1 MRKDPF
7 CRTPVW
13 SKRETFLFNF
23 CSSVREIWA
32 IGTQNTN
39 PYLLFSSKMKYIF
52 VNFTLLSPRSI
63 GGTKK
68 KKSWVSN
75 ALNPT
80 YRWAW
85 VTPWVLHRNC
95 LIIFFSVGN
104 ILTLLLRSRCDD
116 LRRNF
121 PGLPPNE
128 TLIVDYSCAL
138 QKDILVCEEKNNFQG
153 KLMQLLCTS
162 MDRFLRHTS
171 STLSAGPWPIVR
183 DHKLPLFLRKHL
195 PLGDCCHNPVEGGGF
210 SIKK

>member
-1 MRKDPF
+1 MKYVF
-7 CRTPVW
+7 
-13 SKRETFLFNF
+13 FNF
-23 CSSVREIWA
+23 
-32 IGTQNTN
+32 T
-39 PYLLFSSKMKYIF
+39 F
-52 VNFTLLSPRSI
+52 LSPRSI
-63 GGTKK
+63 GGAKK

-95 LIIFFSVGN
+95 LFIFFSLASVGN
-104 ILTLLLRSRCDD
+104 ILTLLIRSRCDD

-138 QKDILVCEEKNNFQG
+138 QKDILVCQEKII
-153 KLMQLLCTS
+153 K
-162 MDRFLRHTS
+162 HAS
-171 STLSAGPWPIVR
+171 STLFLGPRPIVC
-183 DHKLPLFLRKHL
+183 DNKLPLFLCEHL

-210 SIKK
+210 SIKNTKKTISMPS

>member
-1 MRKDPF
+1 MQKDPF

-32 IGTQNTN
+32 TGTQNTN

-80 YRWAW
+80 YRWAL
-85 VTPWVLHRNC
+85 VTPWSLAQELFYHLH
-95 LIIFFSVGN
+95 LF
-104 ILTLLLRSRCDD
+104 
-116 LRRNF
+116 
-121 PGLPPNE
+121 GLCWKYSYLVNQISLWWPP
-128 TLIVDYSCAL
+128 S
-138 QKDILVCEEKNNFQG
+138 
-153 KLMQLLCTS
+153 
-162 MDRFLRHTS
+162 
-171 STLSAGPWPIVR
+171 
-183 DHKLPLFLRKHL
+183 KLPWSATQRNLDRRLFLCSSKRHI
-195 PLGDCCHNPVEGGGF
+195 GMSRED
-210 SIKK
+210 S